1 MSSKPSPDPAPRR
14 SPDSAPRREGKP
26 KRRAGVFAVSF
37 VVIVVLAG
45 LAAAGGWFWLE
56 NQYRAAGP
64 LATETD
70 VIIEK
75 GAGTARIAR
84 ELAAAGIIADARVFR
99 WGNRLFGGKAP
110 LRAGEY
116 RFPAAISAAGA
127 AQILQ
132 SGRTVQRKLTIAE
145 GLMHAEVRA
154 ELLAAPGLTGAL
166 GELPEEG
173 WLLPET
179 YHYAFGDARADV
191 VTRMHDALTVL
202 LAKAWAGRAEGL
214 PFKTARE
221 ALILA
226 SIVEKETG
234 VAAERAHVAG
244 VFVNRLKRGMRLQSD
259 PTVAYG
265 VTGGKAPLDRP
276 LTRNDLDQ
284 PTRFN
289 TYVNKGLPPTPIA
302 NPGRAAIEAVLH
314 PMATD
319 DLYFVADGTGGH
331 AFAKTLKE
339 HNANVA
345 KWRRIQ
351 RSLK

>member
-1 MSSKPSPDPAPRR
+1 MS
-14 SPDSAPRREGKP
+14 
-26 KRRAGVFAVSF
+26 
-37 VVIVVLAG
+37 
-45 LAAAGGWFWLE
+45 GWFWLE
-56 NQYRAAGP
+56 SRYLAPGP
-64 LATETD
+64 LAQEKD
-70 VIIEK
+70 VIVEK

-84 ELAAAGIIADARVFR
+84 ELAAAGVVEDARIFR
-99 WGNRLFGGKAP
+99 WGVRLFGDEAP

-116 RFPAAISAAGA
+116 RFPAAVSAAGA
-127 AQILQ
+127 ARVLQ
-132 SGRTVQRKLTIAE
+132 SGQTVQRRLTIAE
-145 GLMHAEVRA
+145 GLMHVEIRA
-154 ELLAAPGLTGAL
+154 ELLAAPGLTGVI

-191 VTRMHDALTVL
+191 IARMHDAMTVL
-202 LAKAWAGRAEGL
+202 LAKAWADRAEGL
-214 PFKTARE
+214 PLKTARE

-226 SIVEKETG
+226 SVVEKETG
-234 VAAERAHVAG
+234 VAAERPHVAG
-244 VFVNRLKRGMRLQSD
+244 VFINRLKRGMRLQSD

-265 VTGGKAPLDRP
+265 VTGGAAPLDRP
-276 LTRNDLDQ
+276 LRRDDLEH

-302 NPGRAAIEAVLH
+302 NPGRESIEAVLH

-331 AFAKTLKE
+331 AFAKTLRE

-345 KWRRIQ
+345 KWRKIE
-351 RSLK
+351 RSRK